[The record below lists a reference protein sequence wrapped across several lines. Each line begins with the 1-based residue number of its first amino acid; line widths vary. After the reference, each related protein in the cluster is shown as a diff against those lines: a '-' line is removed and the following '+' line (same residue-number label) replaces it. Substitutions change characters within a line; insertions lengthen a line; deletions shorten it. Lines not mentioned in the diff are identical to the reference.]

1 MSRKV
6 LVSLLHTIEVAL
18 VGLFLVQALRRL
30 PGLLFNQA
38 FAAGQVGAMEAEGAG
53 LAAENV
59 NSGQFGSGIA
69 VLALMLLLPLLA
81 HRFAR
86 AREALPLCVSF
97 LALARA
103 LPALGIDFP
112 ETWASAA
119 VLGAGMAC
127 VVLLLQRRVMH
138 FPQLML
144 FGFAAD
150 LLVRAGGNTLDISWT
165 AAWDGVQLLLSAALV
180 AVTVLL
186 ARRFQEPVLA
196 EVTAQ
201 QGLITVRGAVGIGA
215 LLFLQLALLAT
226 PNAIAARSGAP
237 LALVTPLILAATLLP
252 LLPIV
257 RMIARNLLQAFYGGI
272 RGWLW
277 MAITAL
283 LLVIGLRLED
293 LPAALA
299 LVLLQFAVSLMWWWL
314 IRPQEEED
322 QNLSG
327 VALLPA
333 LLVTALLLVLDL
345 YTVAMPSPGAN
356 GYLLQGMLTGLQGM
370 EAVIMLLA
378 VVLTSLTMTRNRH
391 RVAWARETAGN
402 SPWNYLLVIAAVVLG
417 IAFVRAPDL
426 PTQQIG
432 STLRVASWN
441 INAGAD
447 RFLQRDLEQTAQ
459 TILASGADVV
469 MLQNVDAGRSAS
481 YWVDQ
486 AHWLAR
492 RLGMQQHFFPTAGGI
507 NGLALLARTNLQ
519 DAGGWLA
526 VGDGRQ
532 GGLQR
537 ATIEVSDETLTLYN
551 YWPGQAPRKLELQ
564 IGAMNTLIGALHN
577 QQEPALL
584 ALAAS
589 FTGAPD
595 DQLLLPLRAADFLDP
610 FEALPGE
617 IQWTTSAGEEQ
628 WRTDYLWYRSPLAS
642 NGAGALT
649 ANAQGH
655 RLIVVELSLAAAAA

>member
-1 MSRKV
+1 M
-6 LVSLLHTIEVAL
+6 
-18 VGLFLVQALRRL
+18 
-30 PGLLFNQA
+30 
-38 FAAGQVGAMEAEGAG
+38 
-53 LAAENV
+53 
-59 NSGQFGSGIA
+59 
-69 VLALMLLLPLLA
+69 
-81 HRFAR
+81 
-86 AREALPLCVSF
+86 
-97 LALARA
+97 
-103 LPALGIDFP
+103 PALGGDFP
-112 ETWASAA
+112 ETYASAA

-165 AAWDGVQLLLSAALV
+165 AAWDGLQLLLSAVLIV
-180 AVTVLL
+180 VTVLL

-237 LALVTPLILAATLLP
+237 LALVTPLVLAATLLP
-252 LLPIV
+252 LLPVV
-257 RMIARNLLQAFYGGI
+257 RMVARNLLQAFYGGI

-283 LLVIGLRLED
+283 LLVVGLRLED

-345 YTVAMPSPGAN
+345 YTVASPAPGAN
-356 GYLLQGMLTGLQGM
+356 GNLSQGMLTGLQGM
-370 EAVIMLLA
+370 GALIMLLA

-391 RVAWARETAGN
+391 RVAWSRETVGN
-402 SPWNYLLVIAAVVLG
+402 GPWNYLIAIAAVILG
-417 IAFVRAPDL
+417 IAFVRPPDM
-426 PTQQIG
+426 PAQRAG
-432 STLRVASWN
+432 ATLRMASWN
-441 INAGAD
+441 VNAGAN
-447 RFLQRDLEQTAQ
+447 RHQQRDLEQIAQ
-459 TILASGADVV
+459 AILASGADVV

-492 RLGMQQHFFPTAGGI
+492 RLGMQHHFFPTAEGI
-507 NGLALLARTNLQ
+507 NGLALLARADLQ

-537 ATIEVSDETLTLYN
+537 ATIEVQDETLTLYN
-551 YWPGQAPRKLELQ
+551 YWPGQTPRNLELQ

-577 QQEPALL
+577 QQEPTLL

-610 FEALPGE
+610 FETLPGE
-617 IQWTTSAGEEQ
+617 IRWTTSAGEEQ
-628 WRTDYLWYRSPLAS
+628 WRTDYLWHRSPLAS
-642 NGAGALT
+642 NGAGAL
-649 ANAQGH
+649 AGDAHGH